1 MDYKR
6 CFLAVAIVAASVV
19 VAQPASGSQLI
30 DRNAHNLTLEV
41 DATREAMLSYTA
53 AGKQKHVLAWGAV
66 NAIPPNKSR
75 AQTKFSLDYS
85 GGFGRHHVTMY
96 WQKAP
101 WVCLPYDGPVL
112 AWDVAACKA
121 PDGSY
126 WAVQA
131 WQRSLP
137 DLGVT
142 PSALQAVWE
151 LHLSHW
157 TGDAPVLSIS
167 VDWSYRRF
175 AHLFGTYTYGGL
187 GQYGFRSTSTGMPLD
202 SYGRNIYVDT
212 FDSAYGPGWKRENSF
227 LTHSPKG
234 SFCYGF
240 YPHGSR
246 PIGAGTKYRATV
258 IGPGV
263 APDVM
268 WEGAGV
274 GPYDATADTTANA
287 VQKALGDPHCA
298 VN

>member
-41 DATREAMLSYTA
+41 DAKGEAMLSYTA

-175 AHLFGTYTYGGL
+175 AHLFGTYTWRMDRAGSE
-187 GQYGFRSTSTGMPLD
+187 RTASSPTV
-202 SYGRNIYVDT
+202 RK
-212 FDSAYGPGWKRENSF
+212 A
-227 LTHSPKG
+227 HSVTA
-234 SFCYGF
+234 SI
-240 YPHGSR
+240 R
-246 PIGAGTKYRATV
+246 TGAGRSARARSIERQSSARV
-258 IGPGV
+258 SRR
-263 APDVM
+263 M
-268 WEGAGV
+268 
-274 GPYDATADTTANA
+274 
-287 VQKALGDPHCA
+287 
-298 VN
+298 